1 MFKSMFVKNIKV
13 CDKHGFLLAENMCVI
28 KKQNLKQV
36 LKMKKVFEI
45 ALIMYSQ
52 TLACLLKSNHQK

>member
-13 CDKHGFLLAENMCVI
+13 CDKHGFLFAENMCVI

-36 LKMKKVFEI
+36 LKMKQVFEI
-45 ALIMYSQ
+45 AF
-52 TLACLLKSNHQK
+52 